1 MRTNL
6 PIGMPQRNSRLPVG
20 LVQRGWVTC
29 VDLVNHNHPTPPLFF
44 VSVENK
50 GTLSGSGDI
59 LITDRK
65 LERGQVWMVGVSL
78 TANSP

>member
-1 MRTNL
+1 ML
-6 PIGMPQRNSRLPVG
+6 QRNSRLPAG
-20 LVQRGWVTC
+20 LGQRGWVTC
-29 VDLVNHNHPTPPLFF
+29 ADLANHNHPTPPLFL
-44 VSVENK
+44 VCVENK
-50 GTLSGSGDI
+50 GTLSGSGDT